1 MQGGDELTPPGASS
15 SGVLPPPIAPGAVPG
30 GASHTPPGGVANRA
44 RLLERMRNSGV
55 LPPVR
60 GSKRTADTPPDDPR
74 LTSTGPEAETVG
86 GSPRGTK
93 RQAEDPPDD
102 LRLVGK
108 GPEAEIAGDTPNAT
122 GPPTS
127 HRPASAISES
137 TWTCATCKEEIISK
151 NKLHRHLRDKCHQ
164 VTGDDEQPELH
175 DSSDDEDDSS
185 EEQRRMRASGIR
197 QAILEHYSTMNVTRP
212 DGSVTGSRW

>member
-1 MQGGDELTPPGASS
+1 MTPPGASS

-60 GSKRTADTPPDDPR
+60 GSKRTADTPPEDPR
-74 LTSTGPEAETVG
+74 LTGTGPEAETVG

-102 LRLVGK
+102 PRLVGE
-108 GPEAEIAGDTPNAT
+108 GPEAEISGDMPTAT
-122 GPPTS
+122 GHPTS

-137 TWTCATCKEEIISK
+137 TWTCATCKEEFTSK
-151 NKLHRHLRDKCHQ
+151 SKLHRHLRDKNHQ
-164 VTGDDEQPELH
+164 VIDDEEHPGLR
-175 DSSDDEDDSS
+175 DNSDDEDDSS
-185 EEQRRMRASGIR
+185 EEQRKKRASAIR
-197 QAILEHYSTMNVTRP
+197 QAI
-212 DGSVTGSRW
+212 